1 MDKFYTNDVKL
12 NKNETDAL
20 NDMNTNA
27 NLASLEKRERN
38 DIMNMPVK
46 KIFYLWSNTNIQIF
60 TELVNFFSEI
70 DKYYGYFDNIDETRQ
85 WYNGIMLILR
95 DLLNIFI
102 KKDRAIFVGMS
113 FILLSFGLYLIQ
125 ITS

>member
-20 NDMNTNA
+20 KDMNTNA
-27 NLASLEKRERN
+27 NLTNIEKRERN
-38 DIMNMPVK
+38 DIMNMSVK

-70 DKYYGYFDNIDETRQ
+70 DKYYGFFDNIDETRQ
-85 WYNGIMLILR
+85 WYNGILLILR

-102 KKDRAIFVGMS
+102 KKDRAIFVGIS